1 MDGEGKTPPE
11 LESGE
16 TPLFAAVVGG
26 HLSTVVALIEAHARV
41 NTATLIG
48 ETPLHAASAV
58 FVSAHRTH
66 FSHMSHPTFPISHLL
81 FCVFSFAHPPI
92 SPICRTPLFPYLTF

>member
-81 FCVFSFAHPPI
+81 FL
-92 SPICRTPLFPYLTF
+92 LF